1 MIGLDLF
8 KITKEQEDAKNGKY
22 KIGPLPKGY
31 GVTISNTLRRLL
43 LSSIPGAAI
52 TAVKIDG
59 VKHEYATMEGL
70 QEDVLTMILKLK
82 ELSIKLHGDEK
93 RIMKLEVKGK
103 KGKVTEVSANDFD
116 KPAEVEI
123 INPEVVIAHL
133 TSDITLSMEAT
144 VEPGVGYAYPNE
156 ELREELGLIPLDAI
170 YSPVKKVQVEL
181 SKTRV
186 GKETN
191 YDQIDL
197 TIITNGTVSPS
208 QAMLK
213 AAEIY
218 DSIANRMVDLLG
230 GDSDMLKEMTK
241 VEEDLEPKEEKR
253 ILIGELNLSTRLSN
267 ALLNAGITN
276 LNDLTR
282 YRLDEV
288 ANFRG
293 MGKKSLGELQ
303 EVLAANNLSL
313 MD

>member
-8 KITKEQEDAKNGKY
+8 KITKEKEDSKFAHY

-31 GVTISNTLRRLL
+31 GVTLSNTLRRLL

-52 TAVKIDG
+52 TGVKIDG
-59 VKHEYATMEGL
+59 VKHEYASLNGL
-70 QEDVLTMILKLK
+70 QEDILTFLLKLK
-82 ELSIKLHGDEK
+82 DLSIKMDGEDKKVL
-93 RIMKLEVKGK
+93 KLNLKGK
-103 KGKVTEVSANDFD
+103 KDKVVEIKASDFELPSGIEIINSD
-116 KPAEVEI
+116 LVLGHLTAEVE
-123 INPEVVIAHL
+123 L
-133 TSDITLSMEAT
+133 KMEAT

-156 ELREELGLIPLDAI
+156 ELREELGTIPVDSI
-170 YSPVKKVQVEL
+170 FSPVKQVQVEL

-186 GKETN
+186 GKNTN

-197 TIITNGTVSPS
+197 FITTNGTISPFD
-208 QAMLK
+208 AMLK

-218 DSIANRMVDLLG
+218 DSVANRLVDLLG

-241 VEEDLEPKEEKR
+241 VDDLSDLKEEKK

-276 LNDLTR
+276 LNDLSK
-282 YRLDEV
+282 YRMDEV

-293 MGKKSLGELQ
+293 MGKKSLTELI
-303 EVLAANNLSL
+303 EVMSVNNLSL

>member
-8 KITKEQEDAKNGKY
+8 KITKEHEDAKSGTY

-43 LSSIPGAAI
+43 LSSIPGAAV
-52 TAVKIDG
+52 TSVKING

-70 QEDVLTMILKLK
+70 QEDVLMMILKLK
-82 ELSIKLHGDEK
+82 DLSIKLHSNEK
-93 RIMKLEVKGK
+93 KMMKLKIKGK
-103 KGKVTEVSANDFD
+103 KGQVVEVKASDFD
-116 KPAEVEI
+116 KPSDIEI
-123 INPEVVIAHL
+123 LNDDIVIAHL
-133 TSDITLSMEAT
+133 TKDIELEMEAT
-144 VEPGVGYAYPNE
+144 VEPGVGYQYPNE
-156 ELREELGLIPLDAI
+156 ELREELGVIPLDAI

-186 GKETN
+186 GKDTN
-191 YDQIDL
+191 YDQIL
-197 TIITNGTVSPS
+197 LRVFTNGTVSPS
-208 QAMLK
+208 EAMLK
-213 AAEIY
+213 ASEIY

-230 GDSDMLKEMTK
+230 GDSDMLKEMTRVETDI
-241 VEEDLEPKEEKR
+241 VEEEEKK

-276 LNDLTR
+276 LNDLSK
-282 YRLDEV
+282 YRLEEV
-288 ANFRG
+288 TNFRG

-303 EVLAANNLSL
+303 DVLAANQLNL

>member
-8 KITKEQEDAKNGKY
+8 KITKEQEDAKSGKY

-82 ELSIKLHGDEK
+82 ELSIKLHGNEK

-123 INPEVVIAHL
+123 INPDVVIAHL
-133 TSDITLSMEAT
+133 TSDITLNMEAT

-197 TIITNGTVSPS
+197 TIITDGTVSPS